1 MWQINSTT
9 IITMI
14 INTTQCNFTT
24 TPLYFV
30 ALHGTNAIWT
40 MTGHA
45 AIYSPT
51 NQSFQIYS
59 KSVVGG
65 SATIL
70 LNYTSTFSWNII
82 WTGFY

>member
-9 IITMI
+9 IITMT

-30 ALHGTNAIWT
+30 SHHGVSSHWT
-40 MTGHA
+40 MSGHA
-45 AIYSPT
+45 AIYFPT
-51 NQSFQIYS
+51 KQSFQIYS
-59 KSVVGG
+59 KSVAGIT
-65 SATIL
+65 ATTL
-70 LNYTSTFSWNII
+70 QSYAGTYSWNID

>member
-30 ALHGTNAIWT
+30 SLYGTSDHWR
-40 MTGHA
+40 MSGYV
-45 AIYSPT
+45 AIYFPT
-51 NQSFQIYS
+51 NQSFQVYL
-59 KSVVGG
+59 KSVLGV
-65 SATIL
+65 SATTL
-70 LNYTSTFSWNII
+70 LSYAGTFSWNIV

>member
-1 MWQINSTT
+1 MWQINSTY

-14 INTTQCNFTT
+14 VNTTQCNFTT

-30 ALHGTNAIWT
+30 SLHGVTALW
-40 MTGHA
+40 MMGGHA

-51 NQSFQIYS
+51 KQSFQIYS
-59 KSVVGG
+59 KSLGG
-65 SATIL
+65 GDVTIL
-70 LNYTSTFSWNII
+70 MYYATTFFWNIS

>member
-30 ALHGTNAIWT
+30 SLHGISHHWKMN
-40 MTGHA
+40 GHV
-45 AIYSPT
+45 AIYFPT
-51 NQSFQIYS
+51 NQSFQVYL
-59 KSVVGG
+59 KSVVGV
-65 SATIL
+65 SATAL
-70 LNYTSTFSWNII
+70 LSDASTFSWNIV